1 MTNRRFGWGE
11 LYAFHRFLAPLGE
24 EALLGAA
31 RAAAA
36 HEGMTL
42 VELACGNAA
51 AGLFLAEEFHLY
63 LRGVE
68 PFHDLLELAHDA
80 AGRSPAA
87 GRCRLFHGDS
97 VHVEWG
103 LGPFDLALSLRG
115 AFPPPGLVKA
125 GGRIL
130 FGRFVSRR
138 PSLPDSLRDA
148 YPGALPSKG
157 PPPLWRH
164 VATPLEW
171 ERFLEPQERALR
183 RYRLSLG
190 REEAITPVAEV
201 AERQVA
207 GYRAHGAYLDYELGV
222 FRVPGGAEE

>member
-31 RAAAA
+31 RAAEA

-68 PFHDLLELAHDA
+68 PFHDLLEIAREA
-80 AGRSPAA
+80 AERSPAA
-87 GRCRLFHGDS
+87 GRCRLFHADS

-115 AFPPPGLVKA
+115 VFPPPGLVRA
-125 GGRIL
+125 GGRVL
-130 FGRFVSRR
+130 FGRFVTRR
-138 PSLPDSLRDA
+138 DALPDSLR
-148 YPGALPSKG
+148 GAFPSVPQGEG
-157 PPPLWRH
+157 PTPLWRH

-171 ERFLEPQERALR
+171 ERFLDPQERALR
-183 RYRLSLG
+183 RYRLSLS
-190 REEAITPVAEV
+190 REERHSPVAEV
-201 AERQVA
+201 AERQIG
-207 GYRAHGAYLDYELGV
+207 GYRAHAACLDYELGV
-222 FRVPGGAEE
+222 FPVGG